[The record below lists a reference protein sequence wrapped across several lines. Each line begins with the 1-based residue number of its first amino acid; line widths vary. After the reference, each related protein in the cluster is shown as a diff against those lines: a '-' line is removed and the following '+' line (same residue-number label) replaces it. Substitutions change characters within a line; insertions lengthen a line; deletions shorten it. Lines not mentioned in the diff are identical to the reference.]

1 MENKDVVFAMKV
13 VPHKKSVWT
22 DDDNDLNSSGQWMIA
37 KKINQN
43 YLYVNDFDEEA
54 QAWVLSANYPEL
66 VNNVFYDGDFFSSDD
81 FEKII
86 EL

>member
-22 DDDNDLNSSGQWMIA
+22 DDDNDLDSSGQWMIA

-43 YLYVNDFDEEA
+43 YLYVNDFDEEE
-54 QAWVLSANYPEL
+54 QAWVLSEDYPKL
-66 VNNVFYDGDFFSSDD
+66 VDDEFYDGDFFLSSD
-81 FEKII
+81 FEPYC
-86 EL
+86 E